1 MTVTKTKAY
10 LAWLTAMLMIAL
22 PAWGE
27 EHPAGQPTITVYVT
41 VDWEGWSLDEENL
54 EAMRQ
59 FRRQHPHIPMLHLLN
74 PAYFV
79 KPSIDAAQA
88 AQKIKST
95 LLPGDGQG
103 LHLHGWKSL
112 VERCELPYKSTPS
125 YAGTTEECSSH
136 ADCGYTVSLEYAYS
150 AHELTILVG
159 CSVDL
164 LVQQGF
170 QWPKSFRAG
179 GWQLGPKLAAAIH
192 KNGFVLDSS
201 RTVPQLISN
210 SWHEESELVRM
221 VKTLHSGSSILDQP
235 FELLPGLTEL
245 PNNAS
250 LADYT
255 HTDEL
260 VEIFTTLVGHGKQVM
275 VLGFHQESAFNYL
288 DRLADAIPRM
298 QQAADE
304 RGVRLVWAQ
313 YAVEGAPITAQAE
326 AAGSTLEKIAE

>member
-1 MTVTKTKAY
+1 MIFRLC
-10 LAWLTAMLMIAL
+10 LAAL
-22 PAWGE
+22 LVCSLPVWGE
-27 EHPAGQPTITVYVT
+27 ERTTAQPTVTVYVT

-54 EAMRQ
+54 DAMRE
-59 FRRQHPHIPMLHLLN
+59 FRRQYPHIPMLHLLN

-79 KPSIDAAQA
+79 KPGVDAAAA

-95 LLPGDGQG
+95 LLPEDGHG
-103 LHLHGWKSL
+103 LHLHGWRSL
-112 VERCELPYKSTPS
+112 VERCELPYKSVPS
-125 YAGTTEECSSH
+125 YAGTPEECSEQ

-150 AHELTILVG
+150 EHELTILVG

-179 GWQLGPKLAAAIH
+179 GWQLGPKLASAIH

-201 RTVPQLISN
+201 RTVPQLVAN

-221 VKTLHSGSSILDQP
+221 VKALHADGSILDQP
-235 FELLPGLTEL
+235 FELLPGLMEL

-255 HTDEL
+255 RSEEL
-260 VEIFTTLVGHGKQVM
+260 VEIFSTLVGSGKTVM

-288 DRLADAIPRM
+288 GRLTDAIPRM
-298 QQAADE
+298 QQIADE
-304 RGVRLVWAQ
+304 AGIRLQWAR
-313 YAVEGAPITAQAE
+313 YGLETTAIKAQAE
-326 AAGSTLEKIAE
+326 TGNSQKK

>member
-1 MTVTKTKAY
+1 MNR
-10 LAWLTAMLMIAL
+10 INL
-22 PAWGE
+22 PAWWLTFLLLWTL
-27 EHPAGQPTITVYVT
+27 PALAVENASAQPSITIYVT

-54 EAMRQ
+54 DAMRQ
-59 FRRQHPHIPMLHLLN
+59 FRQKYPNIPMLQLLN

-79 KPSIDAAQA
+79 RPGVDAAAA

-95 LLPGDGQG
+95 LLPMDGHG

-112 VERCELPYKSTPS
+112 VERCELSYKSAPS
-125 YAGTTEECSSH
+125 FAGTTEECPED

-150 AHELTILVG
+150 EHELTILVG

-170 QWPKSFRAG
+170 RWPKSFRAG
-179 GWQLGPKLAAAIH
+179 GWQFGPKLAGAIH

-201 RTVPQLISN
+201 RTVPQLIASN
-210 SWHEESELVRM
+210 WHEESELVRM
-221 VKTLHSGSSILDQP
+221 VKALHADSSILDQP
-235 FELLPGLTEL
+235 FDLLPGLTEL

-255 HTDEL
+255 RAEEL
-260 VEIFTTLVGHGKQVM
+260 VEIFKTLVANGKSVM

-298 QQAADE
+298 QQAAAAA
-304 RGVRLVWAQ
+304 GVRLQWAQ
-313 YAVEGAPITAQAE
+313 YTADK
-326 AAGSTLEKIAE
+326 S

>member
-1 MTVTKTKAY
+1 MVSSRIN
-10 LAWLTAMLMIAL
+10 LIVRLWLTALLAYAL
-22 PAWGE
+22 PVLGVE
-27 EHPAGQPTITVYVT
+27 QTPAQPTMTIYVT

-54 EAMRQ
+54 DAMRE
-59 FRRQHPHIPMLHLLN
+59 FRRQYPHIPMLHLLN

-79 KPSIDAAQA
+79 KPGVDAADA

-95 LLPGDGQG
+95 LLPVDGHG
-103 LHLHGWKSL
+103 LHLHGWRSL
-112 VERCELPYKSTPS
+112 VERCELPYKSAPS
-125 YAGTTEECSSH
+125 YAGTPEACSEH

-150 AHELTILVG
+150 EHELTILVG

-179 GWQLGPKLAAAIH
+179 GWQLGPKLASAIH

-201 RTVPQLISN
+201 RTVPQLIAN

-221 VKTLHSGSSILDQP
+221 VKALHADGSILDQP

-255 HTDEL
+255 RSEEL
-260 VEIFTTLVGHGKQVM
+260 VEIFATLVANGKTIM

-288 DRLADAIPRM
+288 DRLTDAIPRM
-298 QQAADE
+298 QQIADE
-304 RGVRLVWAQ
+304 ANIRLQWAH
-313 YAVEGAPITAQAE
+313 YGPESNTVTAH
-326 AAGSTLEKIAE
+326 AGTASSPKK